1 MKCFQF
7 ISEKKLGLLL
17 FFLMG
22 IYYPGQAAIP
32 IAEVIRQGV
41 KKIIVAVDLKV
52 QRLQNETIAL
62 QQVQQNMENILSE
75 SKLAEISAWS
85 QRQKELY
92 GDYYEGLWKVK
103 NVLSQFQR
111 IRDISHTQAEM
122 LRAYQKTWNLL
133 VSSGRF
139 SADELRLI
147 QSRYGVILQSSVQ
160 NLGQLTE
167 LVKSFSFQISDAER
181 LERIHLLD
189 REMNRNFRDLLG
201 LNLQLEAVNRQ
212 RNAWIQEGRTLQN
225 LLK

>member
-7 ISEKKLGLLL
+7 IREKKLGLLL

-62 QQVQQNMENILSE
+62 QQVQQKMENLLSE
-75 SKLAEISAWS
+75 SKLAEISFWS

-92 GDYYEGLWKVK
+92 GDYYGGLWKVK

-111 IRDISHTQAEM
+111 IRDISHTQEEM

-147 QSRYGVILQSSVQ
+147 QSRYGVTLQSSVK

-212 RNAWIQEGRTLQN
+212 RNAWIQEGKTLQN